1 MARRATWSTR
11 GRPCGGDWT
20 ACSRLRRRRRTR
32 CTCRWATRTRTT
44 GAGSAARGH
53 GHPAERVQGHAEEPG
68 VRRRR
73 RDRGGAGGRVPRVPD
88 LRPDLFVQTAAGG
101 AKGTAVIYLVCIVHK
116 DSLLSSG
123 ASCPVCVYIC
133 RRSISRTGTE
143 ARTATRSAPWP
154 ALLLLLLRLPSK
166 RRYLLNGAVDS
177 LLVLI
182 HLC

>member
-1 MARRATWSTR
+1 VRWGLDCLLKAATAAPDAVYVQVGDPYQDHRCWER
-11 GRPCGGDWT
+11 GPRTWT
-20 ACSRLRRRRRTR
+20 PR
-32 CTCRWATRTRTT
+32 
-44 GAGSAARGH
+44 
-53 GHPAERVQGHAEEPG
+53 ERVQGHAEEPG